1 MFPLVCINCLEN
13 KYTNRY
19 ILTMGKAERTKQ
31 FIIEQVA
38 PVFNKKGYA
47 ATSLQELTETTGLSK
62 GAIYG
67 NFKNKDEVAVLA
79 FEHNLTFI
87 RERLRANVQGA
98 RTFLDRLL
106 AYPQTFREIFR
117 QVLQAGGC
125 PIVNTAVDSDNVNE
139 LLQDAV
145 RAAIGEWKGSMVAL
159 VDSGIDSGEFA
170 KNSDAEKIAQ
180 VLICLVEGGY
190 AMTKATGEEGYIQN
204 ALSQMETIILE
215 LQQGRAICGADSEHN

>member
-1 MFPLVCINCLEN
+1 MRLGVQYAISWTVCKIQLEI

-19 ILTMGKAERTKQ
+19 ILTMSKAERTKQ

-67 NFKNKDEVAVLA
+67 NFKNKDEVALLA
-79 FEHNLTFI
+79 FQYNLSFI
-87 RERLRANVQGA
+87 RERLRANMQGA

-117 QVLQAGGC
+117 QVLQFGGC
-125 PIVNTAVDSDNVNE
+125 PIVNTAVDSGNVNE
-139 LLQDAV
+139 LLQGAV
-145 RAAIGEWKGSMVAL
+145 REAIGEWKRSIVSL
-159 VDSGIDSGEFA
+159 VEGGIDSCEFA
-170 KNSDAEKIAQ
+170 KDSDSEKTAQ

-190 AMTKATGEEGYIQN
+190 AMSKATGEDGYIQN
-204 ALSQMETIILE
+204 ALSQMESIIMAM
-215 LQQGRAICGADSEHN
+215 QQDS